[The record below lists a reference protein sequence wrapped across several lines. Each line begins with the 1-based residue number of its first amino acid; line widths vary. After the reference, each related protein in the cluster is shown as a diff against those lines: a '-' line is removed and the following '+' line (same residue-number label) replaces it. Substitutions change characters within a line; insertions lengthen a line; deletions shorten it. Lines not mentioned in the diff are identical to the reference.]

1 MALCRRRLLTTLA
14 RQVDGRS
21 RAGMPIN
28 YGALSAPTHPA
39 GPLSRRAA
47 ACSPFVPDPLG
58 EAGDATRQ
66 PVLIRVGHARS
77 GLRPEADPSRV
88 DDRA

>member
-28 YGALSAPTHPA
+28 YGALSAPT
-39 GPLSRRAA
+39 
-47 ACSPFVPDPLG
+47 
-58 EAGDATRQ
+58 Q
-66 PVLIRVGHARS
+66 PVRCRAERLHVRRSSQIR
-77 GLRPEADPSRV
+77 
-88 DDRA
+88 